1 MPAVAPTAKPFPRQ
15 SAPQADDYELGPVIS
30 DIQHY
35 HLKSVRVLE
44 GFRLCLRFKDDFMAE
59 VDFEPW
65 IQSAERGPM
74 SRPLIDEH
82 YFSQVYLDH
91 GVLTWPNGFDLHPE
105 TLRYWAELGFCG

>member
-1 MPAVAPTAKPFPRQ
+1 MPAVADTTKRPSRTPA
-15 SAPQADDYELGPVIS
+15 AQAAEYETGPVIS
-30 DIQHY
+30 DIRHHY
-35 HLKSVRVLE
+35 LKNVRVLD

-65 IQSAERGPM
+65 VQSAERGLM
-74 SRPLIDEH
+74 SRPLIDRH

-105 TLRYWAELGFCG
+105 TVRHWAELGFCG